1 MLDGLPA
8 RTGLGSWLLVR
19 LREDGGSVV
28 LAVRA
33 RTYGIQIDQE
43 LPDADLPVR
52 ALVDG
57 RGPRVARVAAEVG
70 AYAGA
75 SPGRGVPIGAQA
87 GVPVL
92 APDGSVFGCLC
103 GVDPAS
109 GRADLAAELPTI
121 ELLGRLLAV
130 LLVQE
135 LERQE
140 LQRRFEVAE
149 LDALTDP
156 LTGVGNRR
164 AWDRLLEAEEARC
177 HRYGSVAS
185 LVAVDLDELKRVND
199 REGHAAGDRLLCRA
213 AQVIDSTRRAA
224 DVVARLGGDEFGI
237 LAVECDE
244 PAAKVLAERLRGA
257 LDAAGISAS
266 VSATPPASRRAP
278 WPRPGR
284 PRTPRCTPENA
295 GSGSSSGFERA
306 GPAQAHEPGE
316 VPVGGA
322 QLRAVLDGERR
333 QVGVGGQ
340 VAGRPERLEQLTEH
354 GCMPARRVHHGRA
367 GLRQPAVHQIERF
380 RGRERRLEHP

>member
-1 MLDGLPA
+1 VDVGLDLCPSTAFRDAVASMLDGLPA

-28 LAVRA
+28 LAVRD
-33 RTYGIQIDQE
+33 RTYGIQLDQE
-43 LPDADLPVR
+43 LSEADLPVR

-57 RGPRVARVAAEVG
+57 RGPRVARVVSEVR

-75 SPGRGVPIGAQA
+75 SPGGVPVGALA

-109 GRADLAAELPTI
+109 GRPDLAAELPTI

-140 LQRRFEVAE
+140 LQRRFELAE

-164 AWDRLLEAEEARC
+164 AWDRLLAAEEARC

-185 LVAVDLDELKRVND
+185 LVAIDLDELKWVND
-199 REGHAAGDRLLCRA
+199 RQGHAAGDRLLCRA

-244 PAAKVLAERLRGA
+244 SAAKVLADRLRGA
-257 LDAAGISAS
+257 LEDAGIRAS
-266 VSATPPASRRAP
+266 VGHATRQP
-278 WPRPGR
+278 
-284 PRTPRCTPENA
+284 
-295 GSGSSSGFERA
+295 SGTL
-306 GPAQAHEPGE
+306 AQAWSTADAEMYAHK
-316 VPVGGA
+316 
-322 QLRAVLDGERR
+322 
-333 QVGVGGQ
+333 
-340 VAGRPERLEQLTEH
+340 
-354 GCMPARRVHHGRA
+354 
-367 GLRQPAVHQIERF
+367 
-380 RGRERRLEHP
+380 RRLAR

>member
-8 RTGLGSWLLVR
+8 RTGLGTWMLLR
-19 LREDGGSVV
+19 LREDGGSAV
-28 LAVRA
+28 LAVRDH
-33 RTYGIQIDQE
+33 TYGIRLDQE
-43 LPDADLPVR
+43 LSDDELPVR

-57 RGPRVARVAAEVG
+57 HGPRVARVAAEVR

-75 SPGRGVPIGAQA
+75 ALGGVGVGALA

-109 GRADLAAELPTI
+109 GRPDLAAELPTI

-140 LQRRFEVAE
+140 LQRRFELAE

-185 LVAVDLDELKRVND
+185 LVAIDLDELKRVND
-199 REGHAAGDRLLCRA
+199 RLGHAAGDRLLRHA

-237 LAVECDE
+237 LAVECDD
-244 PAAKVLAERLRGA
+244 PAAKVLADRLRGA
-257 LDAAGISAS
+257 LEAAGIRAS
-266 VSATPPASRRAP
+266 VGHAT
-278 WPRPGR
+278 
-284 PRTPRCTPENA
+284 
-295 GSGSSSGFERA
+295 
-306 GPAQAHEPGE
+306 
-316 VPVGGA
+316 
-322 QLRAVLDGERR
+322 
-333 QVGVGGQ
+333 
-340 VAGRPERLEQLTEH
+340 
-354 GCMPARRVHHGRA
+354 
-367 GLRQPAVHQIERF
+367 RQPLGTLVQAWSTADAEMYAHK
-380 RGRERRLEHP
+380 RRLAR